1 MKKYALPVAV
11 ALVAITLAGF
21 GGLQPI
27 QAQQQVKEPQAPG
40 GQEAK
45 PAKAGKGADDESG
58 EGALPAP
65 TDKAA
70 YFAHGDIGKIW
81 EQLEADQVNN
91 HRVLNGPTFNINVR
105 IVHPKSAP
113 LMHEFAADIWIVEAG
128 AATAITGGKLINP
141 RVRNAHALTGSN
153 TTGTGIEGGTSQELS
168 AGDILFIPPGVP
180 HTFENMK
187 GFRAYLI
194 AFNAK
199 TPDAPKTDA
208 PKVDAPK

>member
-1 MKKYALPVAV
+1 MKKYGLMAMVFLA
-11 ALVAITLAGF
+11 AITLAGF
-21 GGLQPI
+21 VGLKSA
-27 QAQQQVKEPQAPG
+27 QAKQTGQAPQAPA
-40 GQEAK
+40 QTKTPK
-45 PAKAGKGADDESG
+45 PAHGGDDESG
-58 EGALPAP
+58 EGAMEAP

-91 HRVLNGPTFNINVR
+91 HRVLNGPTYNINVR
-105 IVHPKSAP
+105 IVHPNSPP
-113 LMHEFAADIWIVEAG
+113 LSHELAADIWICEAG
-128 AATAITGGKLINP
+128 TATAITGGKLINP
-141 RVRNAHALTGSN
+141 RLRNGHALTGN
-153 TTGTGIEGGTSQELS
+153 NITGTGIEGGTSQELS
-168 AGDILFIPPGVP
+168 PGDILFIPPGVP

-199 TPDAPKTDA
+199 SADA